1 MTVVAYARTVRLAP
15 GLPEVCRLALAT
27 RGTSK
32 LRPEDVEAALAR
44 GINYLNWCGRPDG
57 LSQAVASLGKAR
69 KDVVVA
75 AQFRSRT
82 ARGAARELDRLL
94 RQLGTDYLDVVTC
107 YYVETAEE
115 WRRLLAPDGALS
127 YLARQ
132 KEQGRVR
139 LIGLTSHQRRLA
151 ASWAAS
157 GALDLLMIRY
167 NAAHRGAEQDVFPV
181 TSACGMP
188 VVSFTA
194 LRWGAL
200 LRRTPEDPPGFRPP
214 SPADCYRFC
223 LAQPAI
229 AVVLAAPG
237 NRSELEKEL
246 ALLEDWTPPPAAE
259 LERLRAHGDRVR
271 RCAGPFP

>member
-1 MTVVAYARTVRLAP
+1 MTADPYARTARLAP
-15 GLPEVCRLALAT
+15 GLPEVCRLGLAT

-32 LRPEDVEAALAR
+32 LRAEDVEVALER

-57 LSQAVASLGKAR
+57 LSRAVAALGRAR

-94 RQLGTDYLDVVTC
+94 RELDTDYLDVVTC
-107 YYVETAEE
+107 YYVETAEQ

-139 LIGLTSHQRRLA
+139 LIGLTSHQRRPA

-167 NAAHRGAEQDVFPV
+167 NAAHRGAEQEVFPL
-181 TSACGMP
+181 TNTRGMP

-200 LRRTPEDPPGFRPP
+200 LKRTPDDPPGFRPP

-229 AVVLAAPG
+229 AVVLAAPA
-237 NRSELEKEL
+237 NRGQLEDDL
-246 ALLEDWTPPPAAE
+246 GLLENWNSPSAAE
-259 LERLRAHGDRVR
+259 LDALQRHGDRVR
-271 RCAGPFP
+271 RHAGPFP

>member
-15 GLPEVCRLALAT
+15 GLPEVCRLGLAT

-57 LSQAVASLGKAR
+57 LSRAVAGLGQAR

-75 AQFRSRT
+75 VQFRSRT

-94 RQLGTDYLDVVTC
+94 RALGTDYLDVVTC

-132 KEQGRVR
+132 REQGRVR

-151 ASWAAS
+151 AGWAAS

-181 TSACGMP
+181 TSARGMP

-246 ALLEDWTPPPAAE
+246 ALLEDWTPPSAAE